1 MTDDSGGGRSR
12 RTVLRVAGA
21 GAAAGVAGCLASA
34 PDSETCVPSVETA
47 RDCASYPDDVSLFQQ
62 NLKRQGYYPDQTV
75 PESVTVD
82 WSFEANVVGH
92 TAAKSTPV
100 PTLDGD
106 IVFADDSGVV
116 QVRAPDGTQHWR
128 VQTEATELGF
138 HGSPGVVGN
147 RAYVGGYDGAVYAF
161 NVETGDRLWTAT
173 AGDLGGTLAV
183 GSSPAFYD
191 GTLYF
196 IVEYGSPSSGALW
209 ALDPV
214 DGEPQWSDDRV
225 WGQSHP
231 SPTVDRDVGR
241 IVAGSNDGTV
251 YGWSFPDGE
260 FQWEYQAGPDGGPT
274 GRTKAGGEFSLG
286 AQVKGTVAACDG
298 RGYVGSWDQHL
309 HCIDLTDGSGVWT
322 FDTGRSNMSNPAVDP
337 DEGIVYTGSDSGHVW
352 ALDAE
357 SGEQLWRADVG
368 GRVVGALTLTEETV
382 LAGSYDT
389 HLYALDAAT
398 GDRRWRV
405 ENRGRVTSG
414 ALPLDGR
421 IYYAERGVFSNYYSD
436 SETVLEQ
443 PGYAYCLAPDG

>member
-1 MTDDSGGGRSR
+1 MTGESSGEHSR
-12 RTVLRVAGA
+12 RALLCAA
-21 GAAAGVAGCLASA
+21 GAAAGVAGCLVGA
-34 PDSETCVPSVETA
+34 PDSEACVPSVETGG
-47 RDCASYPDDVSLFQQ
+47 DCASYPGDVSLFQQ
-62 NLKRQGYYPDQTV
+62 NLKRQAYYPDQTV

-106 IVFADDSGVV
+106 IVFADDSGAV
-116 QVRAPDGTQHWR
+116 QVRAPDGTRRWR
-128 VQTEATELGF
+128 VQTEATGLGF

-147 RAYVGGYDGAVYAF
+147 RVYVGGYDGAVYAF
-161 NVETGDRLWTAT
+161 DVETGERLWKTT

-196 IVEYGSPSSGALW
+196 VAEYGSPSSGALW

-214 DGEPQWSDDRV
+214 DGETRWSDGRV

-231 SPTVDRDVGR
+231 SPTVDRDTGR
-241 IVAGSNDGTV
+241 IVAGSNDGVV
-251 YGWSFPDGE
+251 YGWSFPEGE
-260 FQWEYQAGPDGGPT
+260 FQWEYQAGPEGGPT
-274 GRTKAGGEFSLG
+274 GRSKAGGEFSLG
-286 AQVKGTVAACDG
+286 AQIKGTVAAYEG
-298 RGYVGSWDQHL
+298 RGYVGSWDQRL
-309 HCIDLTDGSGVWT
+309 HCLDLADGSRHWT

-337 DEGIVYTGSDSGHVW
+337 EGGIVYTGSDSGYVW

-368 GRVVGALTLTEETV
+368 GRVIGALTLTGETV

-398 GDRRWRV
+398 GERRWRV

-436 SETVLEQ
+436 SETTLEQ
-443 PGYAYCLAPDG
+443 PGRAYCLAPA